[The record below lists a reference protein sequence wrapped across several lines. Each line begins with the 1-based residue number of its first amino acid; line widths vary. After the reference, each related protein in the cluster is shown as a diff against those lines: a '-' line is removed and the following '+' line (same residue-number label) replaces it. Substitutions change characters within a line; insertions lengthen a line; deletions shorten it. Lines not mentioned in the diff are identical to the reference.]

1 MRRKDDIWFEQA
13 ERQKRYP
20 KDRIAFIHS
29 AAQDD
34 AYTFQ
39 RYKEKRIT
47 LDIARAEIARN
58 NYLESVTE
66 EQFLNE
72 FKLCGYT
79 ERGRR

>member
-1 MRRKDDIWFEQA
+1 MRRKDDIWDEQA

-29 AAQDD
+29 AAPYD

-39 RYKEKRIT
+39 RYKEGRISLAT
-47 LDIARAEIARN
+47 ARAEIARN
-58 NYLESVTE
+58 NYLAEVTE

-72 FKLCGYT
+72 FKQCGYA
-79 ERGRR
+79 ERRKY